1 MSKDAVAVAP
11 HMYKVITENDRVHVL
26 DVHSTPGV
34 TTEMHRH
41 PAQVAIAI
49 TDSKFSFTTPDGQTM
64 EAELK
69 AGQAMYLDPI
79 EHATEITGA
88 AESHVILVEL
98 K

>member
-1 MSKDAVAVAP
+1 MSKDAVTVAP
-11 HMYKVITENDRVHVL
+11 HMYKVITENDRVRIL
-26 DVHSTPGV
+26 NVHSQPGV
-34 TTEMHRH
+34 TTEMHTH

-49 TDSKFSFTTPDGQTM
+49 VDSKFKFTTPNGQTM

-88 AESHVILVEL
+88 AASHVILVEL